1 MRLLKLVQT
10 VLSLEHSPIPKTQL
24 FALLGF
30 AAATV
35 ILAPLIPDPDPDYYH
50 SEYVSPT
57 AADAD
62 DDKIFDK
69 IHNSRMRYLEM
80 TANDSGTDEDIP
92 DDSPDLIDSEFA
104 DDDIENIFQDA
115 FSKGSGKEQQ
125 QETEAEEDQNELDWL
140 DYTVKEDDNLS
151 TIFNTLNLPQKTLF
165 MLLKTDKTKTLTR
178 LKIGQKLHFLID
190 RNGNLLSLA
199 ISMFSSE
206 NEVIYVYD
214 SRNDRYISYTD
225 PAGTYQQADLERLVK
240 EPQTDP
246 ATYAQS
252 DTDSS
257 FTEEEIKEYEKDEE
271 KAEAEEEAARAK
283 EEQEKAEK
291 EKAEKEKAE
300 KEKAEKEKAEK
311 EKAEKEKAEK
321 EKAEKEK
328 AEKETA
334 KEKAEKEKAEKEK
347 AAKEKAE
354 KEKAAKEKAAKEKAE
369 KEAKE
374 KAAREKAEKEKA
386 EKEKA
391 EKERIARENA
401 EKVQREMEK
410 QQRIEEA
417 KRSSNVLMGTITRGV
432 FITDA
437 KKAGL
442 TSAHISRIIK
452 IYKGKINFRRD
463 LRKGDSFRVLFDRP
477 SGDKNARIMAVSFTS
492 GGKTIALYRAKNGMF
507 YPENGVSPTVSRRS
521 TGSGWWR
528 YPMPNNTKVSS
539 PFNPHRWHP
548 IRGIYRPHYGTDF
561 TAPIGTKVYAPAN
574 GTVLK
579 TSYQRGG
586 AGYYIIIK
594 HAGGYSTVYM
604 HLSKAL
610 VRTGQKVSQGQ
621 VIALSG
627 NTGGSTGPHLHY
639 EIRINGRAVDA
650 MRVDLPGGSS
660 RETVSIDWNASK
672 EFANDVAGYKGQL
685 SRAVVIDE
693 SNAEQFLKK
702 DSQTAKTQS
711 GKSGK
716 AGKASSSG
724 KAGKSG
730 KASSSEKKGSGKASS
745 SKKGSGKAS
754 SSKKGSGKASASGKK
769 GSGKASSG
777 KKGSGKAS
785 SSKKAS
791 GKASSGRKQSKGS
804 SKSSGRK
811 IQKK

>member
-271 KAEAEEEAARAK
+271 KAEAEEEAAKAK
-283 EEQEKAEK
+283 EEQERPKRK
-291 EKAEKEKAE
+291 QRKRPRRRKLRRRRPRRRRLRRRRLRRRRLRRKRR
-300 KEKAEKEKAEK
+300 KQPRRRLS
-311 EKAEKEKAEK
+311 
-321 EKAEKEK
+321 
-328 AEKETA
+328 
-334 KEKAEKEKAEKEK
+334 
-347 AAKEKAE
+347 
-354 KEKAAKEKAAKEKAE
+354 
-369 KEAKE
+369 
-374 KAAREKAEKEKA
+374 ARRPRRRRPRRKQRKKPPGRSPRR
-386 EKEKA
+386 KRPRKS
-391 EKERIARENA
+391 ARSA
-401 EKVQREMEK
+401 RMP
-410 QQRIEEA
+410 R
-417 KRSSNVLMGTITRGV
+417 RSS
-432 FITDA
+432 
-437 KKAGL
+437 
-442 TSAHISRIIK
+442 
-452 IYKGKINFRRD
+452 
-463 LRKGDSFRVLFDRP
+463 
-477 SGDKNARIMAVSFTS
+477 AR
-492 GGKTIALYRAKNGMF
+492 
-507 YPENGVSPTVSRRS
+507 
-521 TGSGWWR
+521 WR
-528 YPMPNNTKVSS
+528 
-539 PFNPHRWHP
+539 
-548 IRGIYRPHYGTDF
+548 
-561 TAPIGTKVYAPAN
+561 
-574 GTVLK
+574 
-579 TSYQRGG
+579 
-586 AGYYIIIK
+586 
-594 HAGGYSTVYM
+594 
-604 HLSKAL
+604 
-610 VRTGQKVSQGQ
+610 
-621 VIALSG
+621 
-627 NTGGSTGPHLHY
+627 
-639 EIRINGRAVDA
+639 
-650 MRVDLPGGSS
+650 
-660 RETVSIDWNASK
+660 
-672 EFANDVAGYKGQL
+672 
-685 SRAVVIDE
+685 
-693 SNAEQFLKK
+693 
-702 DSQTAKTQS
+702 
-711 GKSGK
+711 
-716 AGKASSSG
+716 SSSG
-724 KAGKSG
+724 SRRR
-730 KASSSEKKGSGKASS
+730 
-745 SKKGSGKAS
+745 
-754 SSKKGSGKASASGKK
+754 SAAQRS
-769 GSGKASSG
+769 
-777 KKGSGKAS
+777 
-785 SSKKAS
+785 
-791 GKASSGRKQSKGS
+791 
-804 SKSSGRK
+804 
-811 IQKK
+811 

>member
-271 KAEAEEEAARAK
+271 KAEAEEEAAKAK
-283 EEQEKAEK
+283 EEQEKAEKEKAEKEAK

-311 EKAEKEKAEK
+311 EKAEKEA
-321 EKAEKEK
+321 
-328 AEKETA
+328 KETA
-334 KEKAEKEKAEKEK
+334 KEKAEREKAE
-347 AAKEKAE
+347 
-354 KEKAAKEKAAKEKAE
+354 KEKAE

-374 KAAREKAEKEKA
+374 KAAREKS

-391 EKERIARENA
+391 EKERKERENA
-401 EKVQREMEK
+401 EKIQREMEK
-410 QQRIEEA
+410 QQRVEEA
-417 KRSSNVLMGTITRGV
+417 KRSSKVLMGTITRGI

-442 TSAHISRIIK
+442 TSPHISRIIK
-452 IYKGKINFRRD
+452 IYKGRINFRRD

-477 SGDKNARIMAVSFTS
+477 SGDKNARIMAVSFTT

-507 YPENGVSPTVSRRS
+507 YPENGVSPTVSKKS
-521 TGSGWWR
+521 SGGGMWR
-528 YPMPNNTKVSS
+528 YPMPNNKKVSS

-639 EIRINGRAVDA
+639 EVRINGRAVDA

-693 SNAEQFLKK
+693 SNAEQFLNK

-769 GSGKASSG
+769 GSGKASS
-777 KKGSGKAS
+777 
-785 SSKKAS
+785 SKKAS

>member
-115 FSKGSGKEQQ
+115 FSKGSGKEQ

-271 KAEAEEEAARAK
+271 KAEAEEEAAKAK
-283 EEQEKAEK
+283 EEQEKAEKEKAEKEAK

-311 EKAEKEKAEK
+311 EKAEKEA
-321 EKAEKEK
+321 
-328 AEKETA
+328 KETA
-334 KEKAEKEKAEKEK
+334 KEKAEREKAE
-347 AAKEKAE
+347 
-354 KEKAAKEKAAKEKAE
+354 KEKAE

-374 KAAREKAEKEKA
+374 KAAREKS

-391 EKERIARENA
+391 EKERKERENA
-401 EKVQREMEK
+401 EKIQREMEK
-410 QQRIEEA
+410 QQRVEEA
-417 KRSSNVLMGTITRGV
+417 KRSSKVLMGTITRGI

-442 TSAHISRIIK
+442 TSPHISRIIK
-452 IYKGKINFRRD
+452 IYKGRINFRRD

-477 SGDKNARIMAVSFTS
+477 SGDKNARIMAVSFTT

-507 YPENGVSPTVSRRS
+507 YPENGVSPTVSKKS
-521 TGSGWWR
+521 SGGGMWR
-528 YPMPNNTKVSS
+528 YPMPNNKKVSS

-693 SNAEQFLKK
+693 SNAEQFLNK

>member
-115 FSKGSGKEQQ
+115 FSKGSGKEQ

-271 KAEAEEEAARAK
+271 KAEAEEEAAKAK
-283 EEQEKAEK
+283 EEQEKAEKEKAEKEAK

-311 EKAEKEKAEK
+311 EA
-321 EKAEKEK
+321 
-328 AEKETA
+328 KETA
-334 KEKAEKEKAEKEK
+334 KEKAEREKAE
-347 AAKEKAE
+347 
-354 KEKAAKEKAAKEKAE
+354 KEKAE

-374 KAAREKAEKEKA
+374 KAAREKS

-391 EKERIARENA
+391 EKERKERENA
-401 EKVQREMEK
+401 EKIQREMEK
-410 QQRIEEA
+410 QQRVEEA
-417 KRSSNVLMGTITRGV
+417 KRSSKVLMGTITRGI

-442 TSAHISRIIK
+442 TSPHISRIIK
-452 IYKGKINFRRD
+452 IYKGRINFRRD

-477 SGDKNARIMAVSFTS
+477 SGDKNARIMAVSFTT

-507 YPENGVSPTVSRRS
+507 YPENGVSPTVSKKS
-521 TGSGWWR
+521 SGGGMWR
-528 YPMPNNTKVSS
+528 YPMPNNKKISS

-639 EIRINGRAVDA
+639 EVRINGRAVDA

-693 SNAEQFLKK
+693 SNAEQFLNK

-730 KASSSEKKGSGKASS
+730 KASSSE
-745 SKKGSGKAS
+745 KKGSGKAS

>member
-271 KAEAEEEAARAK
+271 KAEAEEEAAKAK
-283 EEQEKAEK
+283 EEQEKAEKEAK

-311 EKAEKEKAEK
+311 EAKETAKEKAEREKAEK
-321 EKAEKEK
+321 EKAEKE
-328 AEKETA
+328 AR
-334 KEKAEKEKAEKEK
+334 EKAE
-347 AAKEKAE
+347 
-354 KEKAAKEKAAKEKAE
+354 
-369 KEAKE
+369 
-374 KAAREKAEKEKA
+374 REKAEKEKA

-391 EKERIARENA
+391 EKEAKEKAAREKSEKEKAEKERKERENA
-401 EKVQREMEK
+401 EKIQREMEK
-410 QQRIEEA
+410 QQRVEEA
-417 KRSSNVLMGTITRGV
+417 KRSSKVLMGTITRGI

-442 TSAHISRIIK
+442 TSPHISRIIK
-452 IYKGKINFRRD
+452 IYKGRINFRRD

-477 SGDKNARIMAVSFTS
+477 SGDKNARIMAVSFTT

-507 YPENGVSPTVSRRS
+507 YPENGVSPTVSKKS
-521 TGSGWWR
+521 SGGGMWR
-528 YPMPNNTKVSS
+528 YPMPNNKKVSS

-639 EIRINGRAVDA
+639 EVRINGRAVDA

-769 GSGKASSG
+769 GSGKASS
-777 KKGSGKAS
+777 
-785 SSKKAS
+785 SKKAS

>member
-1 MRLLKLVQT
+1 MRLLKLVKT

-35 ILAPLIPDPDPDYYH
+35 VLAPLIPDPDPDYYH

-57 AADAD
+57 AANAD

-69 IHNSRMRYLEM
+69 IHNSRMRYLEL
-80 TANDSGTDEDIP
+80 TANDAGADEDIP

-115 FSKGSGKEQQ
+115 FSKDSSKSEQ
-125 QETEAEEDQNELDWL
+125 EEAGEDQNELDWL

-165 MLLKTDKTKTLTR
+165 MLLKIDKTKTLTR

-199 ISMFSSE
+199 ISLFSSE

-214 SRNDRYISYTD
+214 SKHDRYISYTD
-225 PAGTYQQADLERLVK
+225 PAGTYEQADLERLVK
-240 EPQTDP
+240 EPETDP

-271 KAEAEEEAARAK
+271 KAEAEEEAAKAK
-283 EEQEKAEK
+283 EEQEKAEKEKAAKEKAEREKAEK

-321 EKAEKEK
+321 EKAEKES
-328 AEKETA
+328 A
-334 KEKAEKEKAEKEK
+334 KEKAEREKAEKEK

-354 KEKAAKEKAAKEKAE
+354 KEKAAREKAE

-374 KAAREKAEKEKA
+374 KAEREKAEKEKA
-386 EKEKA
+386 EKE
-391 EKERIARENA
+391 RLARENA
-401 EKVQREMEK
+401 EKIQREMEK
-410 QQRIEEA
+410 QQRVEEA
-417 KRSSNVLMGTITRGV
+417 KRQSAVLMGTITRGV

-442 TSAHISRIIK
+442 SSAHISRIIK

-463 LRKGDSFRVLFDRP
+463 LRRGDSFRVLFDRP

-492 GGKTIALYRAKNGMF
+492 GGKTYAMYRAKNGMF
-507 YPENGVSPTVSRRS
+507 YPENGVSPTVSKKT
-521 TGSGWWR
+521 TGSGMWR

-639 EIRINGRAVDA
+639 EVRINGRAVDA
-650 MRVDLPGGSS
+650 MRVDLPGGST
-660 RETVSIDWNASK
+660 RETVSINWNASK
-672 EFANDVAGYKGQL
+672 EFASAVSGYKSQL
-685 SRAVVIDE
+685 ARAVVIDE

-702 DSQTAKTQS
+702 SPQAGKAQS
-711 GKSGK
+711 GKSGS
-716 AGKASSSG
+716 ASSG
-724 KAGKSG
+724 KASG
-730 KASSSEKKGSGKASS
+730 
-745 SKKGSGKAS
+745 
-754 SSKKGSGKASASGKK
+754 KKGSGKASASGKK
-769 GSGKASSG
+769 TSGKASSG
-777 KKGSGKAS
+777 KKT
-785 SSKKAS
+785 S
-791 GKASSGRKQSKGS
+791 GKASSGKKTSGKASANKKQSTGS
-804 SKSSGRK
+804 AKSSGKKRPRK
-811 IQKK
+811 

>member
-206 NEVIYVYD
+206 NEVISVYD

-300 KEKAEKEKAEK
+300 KEKAEKEKA
-311 EKAEKEKAEK
+311 
-321 EKAEKEK
+321 
-328 AEKETA
+328 A
-334 KEKAEKEKAEKEK
+334 KEKAE
-347 AAKEKAE
+347 
-354 KEKAAKEKAAKEKAE
+354 KEKAAKEKAE

-594 HAGGYSTVYM
+594 HTGGYSTVYM

-610 VRTGQKVSQGQ
+610 VRTGQQVSQGQ

-639 EIRINGRAVDA
+639 EVRINGRAVDA

-660 RETVSIDWNASK
+660 RESVSIDWNASK
-672 EFANDVAGYKGQL
+672 EFAKDVGSYKSQL

-693 SNAEQFLKK
+693 SNADRFLK
-702 DSQTAKTQS
+702 SSPKTEKA
-711 GKSGK
+711 KSGN
-716 AGKASSSG
+716 GSGRASSSQ
-724 KAGKSG
+724 
-730 KASSSEKKGSGKASS
+730 KKDQ
-745 SKKGSGKAS
+745 
-754 SSKKGSGKASASGKK
+754 KASASQKSNQRSSASQKKNQRSSASQKKNQRSSASQKKNQRPSASQKNNQRSSASQKK
-769 GSGKASSG
+769 GSSGKSSSRKAQSNKKNSGSSG
-777 KKGSGKAS
+777 SRRQ
-785 SSKKAS
+785 
-791 GKASSGRKQSKGS
+791 RK
-804 SKSSGRK
+804 
-811 IQKK
+811 

>member
-271 KAEAEEEAARAK
+271 KAEAEEEAAKAK
-283 EEQEKAEK
+283 EEQEKAEKEKAEKEAK

-311 EKAEKEKAEK
+311 EA
-321 EKAEKEK
+321 
-328 AEKETA
+328 KETA
-334 KEKAEKEKAEKEK
+334 KEKAEREKAEKE
-347 AAKEKAE
+347 AREKAE
-354 KEKAAKEKAAKEKAE
+354 REKAEKEKAE

-374 KAAREKAEKEKA
+374 KAAREKS

-391 EKERIARENA
+391 EKERKERENA
-401 EKVQREMEK
+401 EKIQREMEK
-410 QQRIEEA
+410 QQRVEEA
-417 KRSSNVLMGTITRGV
+417 KRSSKVLMGTITRGI

-442 TSAHISRIIK
+442 TSPHISRIIK
-452 IYKGKINFRRD
+452 IYKGRINFRRD

-477 SGDKNARIMAVSFTS
+477 SGDKNARIMAVSFTT

-507 YPENGVSPTVSRRS
+507 YPENGVSPTVSKKS
-521 TGSGWWR
+521 SGGGMWR
-528 YPMPNNTKVSS
+528 YPMPNNKKVSS

-639 EIRINGRAVDA
+639 EVRINGRAVDA

-769 GSGKASSG
+769 GSGKASS
-777 KKGSGKAS
+777 
-785 SSKKAS
+785 SKKAS

>member
-1 MRLLKLVQT
+1 MRLLKLVKT

-50 SEYVSPT
+50 SDYVSPT

-69 IHNSRMRYLEM
+69 IHNSRMRYLEL

-115 FSKGSGKEQQ
+115 FSKDGEKEQK
-125 QETEAEEDQNELDWL
+125 AESGEDENELDWL

-151 TIFNTLNLPQKTLF
+151 TIFNTLNLSQKTLF
-165 MLLKTDKTKTLTR
+165 MLLKTDQTKTLTR

-190 RNGNLLSLA
+190 RNGTLLSLA

-206 NEVIYVYD
+206 NEIIYVYD
-214 SRNDRYISYTD
+214 SKNDRYISYTD
-225 PAGTYQQADLERLVK
+225 PAGTYEQADLERLVK

-252 DTDSS
+252 DTDSA
-257 FTEEEIKEYEKDEE
+257 FTDEEIKEYEKDEE

-291 EKAEKEKAE
+291 EKAE
-300 KEKAEKEKAEK
+300 
-311 EKAEKEKAEK
+311 
-321 EKAEKEK
+321 
-328 AEKETA
+328 
-334 KEKAEKEKAEKEK
+334 
-347 AAKEKAE
+347 KEKAE

-594 HAGGYSTVYM
+594 HTGGYSTVYM

-610 VRTGQKVSQGQ
+610 VRTGQQVSQGQ

-639 EIRINGRAVDA
+639 EVRINGRAVDA

-660 RETVSIDWNASK
+660 RESVSIDWNASK
-672 EFANDVAGYKGQL
+672 EFAKDVGSYKSQL

-693 SNAEQFLKK
+693 SNADRFLK
-702 DSQTAKTQS
+702 SSPKTEKA
-711 GKSGK
+711 KSGN
-716 AGKASSSG
+716 GSGRASSSQ
-724 KAGKSG
+724 
-730 KASSSEKKGSGKASS
+730 KKDQ
-745 SKKGSGKAS
+745 
-754 SSKKGSGKASASGKK
+754 KASASQKSNQRSSASQKKNQRSSASQKKNQRSSASQKKNQRPSASQKNNQRSSASQKK
-769 GSGKASSG
+769 GSSGKSSSRKAQSNKKNSGSSG
-777 KKGSGKAS
+777 SRRQ
-785 SSKKAS
+785 
-791 GKASSGRKQSKGS
+791 RK
-804 SKSSGRK
+804 
-811 IQKK
+811 

>member
-206 NEVIYVYD
+206 NEVISVYD

-271 KAEAEEEAARAK
+271 KAEAEEEAAKAK

-291 EKAEKEKAE
+291 EKAEKE
-300 KEKAEKEKAEK
+300 
-311 EKAEKEKAEK
+311 
-321 EKAEKEK
+321 
-328 AEKETA
+328 
-334 KEKAEKEKAEKEK
+334 
-347 AAKEKAE
+347 
-354 KEKAAKEKAAKEKAE
+354 
-369 KEAKE
+369 AKE
-374 KAAREKAEKEKA
+374 KAAREKS

-391 EKERIARENA
+391 EKERKERENA
-401 EKVQREMEK
+401 EKIQREMEK
-410 QQRIEEA
+410 QQRVEEA
-417 KRSSNVLMGTITRGV
+417 KRSSKVLMGTITRGI

-442 TSAHISRIIK
+442 TSPHISRIIK
-452 IYKGKINFRRD
+452 IYKGRINFRRD

-477 SGDKNARIMAVSFTS
+477 SGDKNARIMAVSFTT

-507 YPENGVSPTVSRRS
+507 YPENGVSPTVSKKS
-521 TGSGWWR
+521 SGGGMWR
-528 YPMPNNTKVSS
+528 YPMPNNKKVSS

-639 EIRINGRAVDA
+639 EVRINGRAVDA

-754 SSKKGSGKASASGKK
+754 SSKKGSGKASSSKKGSGKASASGKK